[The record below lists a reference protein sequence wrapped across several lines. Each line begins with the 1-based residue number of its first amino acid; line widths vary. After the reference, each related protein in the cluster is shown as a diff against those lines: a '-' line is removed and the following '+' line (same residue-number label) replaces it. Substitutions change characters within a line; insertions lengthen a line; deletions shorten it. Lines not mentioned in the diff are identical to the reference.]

1 MENLEVRFFKKDLVG
16 FGLIYFVF
24 TILCVVMFVI
34 GYNFALSLIFA
45 IFLFITSIMVI
56 LSTCLFR
63 IRVIGDNFKVR
74 TKFGQKYEFSISD
87 IQKIKYIKHN
97 NIKRGPQYA
106 LVITAGNKELELN
119 KQMEGF
125 DIMVEY
131 LLKKYA
137 DDNGFKNIVFY
148 VDDGISG
155 TTFERDGFQ
164 AMMSDIESGKVGTV
178 ITKDL
183 SRLGRDYLK
192 TGEYVEI
199 IFPDH
204 DVRYIAINDNVD
216 TFKGDNEFMAFKNI
230 FNDWYARDCS
240 KKIRAVFKAKGQSGK
255 HLCPPVYGYKKS
267 DTDKNLWVID
277 DTAAEVVRKIF
288 RLCIEGYGPVQI
300 ARILTEQGVPTPTA
314 YALSQGR
321 NNGRHNAK
329 LHRWGANTI
338 CHILER
344 LEYCGHTVN
353 FRTHM
358 KSYKVHKIVYNP
370 QDEWQIFKNTQEPI
384 ITQQEF
390 DLVQE
395 LRKNKRRPQK
405 MQTVNPFA
413 GMVYCA
419 DCGEKMYLSRRKN
432 ERPEQEHMR
441 CSTYAKEQDK
451 CTVHYIRTC
460 VLNEIVLGEL
470 NKLLET
476 IKENEEEFINS
487 AMNHSI
493 EKKSSEL
500 TKAKKTIKQAEKRIA
515 ELDKLFTRLYED
527 NVLGKISDERF
538 TVMSAGYENE
548 QKMLKATV
556 SELRTI
562 IAHAEK
568 QASDVTAFLKAVH
581 KYEHITK
588 LTPEIMHEL
597 IEKIVVHEADKSSG
611 KRVQQIDIYYRFD
624 VAVSSVTAETGKY
637 GKKTA

>member
-1 MENLEVRFFKKDLVG
+1 M
-16 FGLIYFVF
+16 
-24 TILCVVMFVI
+24 
-34 GYNFALSLIFA
+34 
-45 IFLFITSIMVI
+45 
-56 LSTCLFR
+56 
-63 IRVIGDNFKVR
+63 
-74 TKFGQKYEFSISD
+74 
-87 IQKIKYIKHN
+87 
-97 NIKRGPQYA
+97 
-106 LVITAGNKELELN
+106 
-119 KQMEGF
+119 
-125 DIMVEY
+125 
-131 LLKKYA
+131 
-137 DDNGFKNIVFY
+137 
-148 VDDGISG
+148 
-155 TTFERDGFQ
+155 
-164 AMMSDIESGKVGTV
+164 
-178 ITKDL
+178 
-183 SRLGRDYLK
+183 
-192 TGEYVEI
+192 
-199 IFPDH
+199 
-204 DVRYIAINDNVD
+204 
-216 TFKGDNEFMAFKNI
+216 
-230 FNDWYARDCS
+230 
-240 KKIRAVFKAKGQSGK
+240 
-255 HLCPPVYGYKKS
+255 
-267 DTDKNLWVID
+267 
-277 DTAAEVVRKIF
+277 
-288 RLCIEGYGPVQI
+288 
-300 ARILTEQGVPTPTA
+300 
-314 YALSQGR
+314 
-321 NNGRHNAK
+321 
-329 LHRWGANTI
+329 
-338 CHILER
+338 
-344 LEYCGHTVN
+344 
-353 FRTHM
+353 
-358 KSYKVHKIVYNP
+358 
-370 QDEWQIFKNTQEPI
+370 
-384 ITQQEF
+384 
-390 DLVQE
+390 QE

-432 ERPEQEHMR
+432 GRPEQEHMR

-487 AMNHSI
+487 AMNHSVQ
-493 EKKSSEL
+493 KKSSEL

-562 IAHAEK
+562 ITHAEK